1 MKRHILLPLLALPL
15 LLVSDALCQKQTF
28 SVDPKAS
35 EVAFSLSGSD
45 HSVHGTFQVQ
55 NGSIDFDPG
64 AMKIS
69 GSVVVAAGTGKSGN
83 DSRDHKMSTDAL
95 DAPHFAEVSFVP
107 QSYQST
113 IASSGDSTIQ
123 VTGALALHGTPHEL
137 IVPIQMDPSPS
148 SQPPAEARTI
158 ALTVPE
164 GTPLQ
169 IALDSE
175 VRVRKVGQPI
185 HGRVM
190 QPVYVFDYLVI
201 PTGTQATGHIVAIAA
216 VPGRT
221 RALSALNADFTP
233 ARKLSVN
240 FDQLILPGGR
250 ATELHATV
258 VPGSGQVIQLA
269 TAGEHQKKNAVK
281 DAAARK
287 MEQAR
292 AQWHDA
298 RKQIE
303 SPDRMH
309 VFVRYAVAQLPAHP
323 QYIDAGTVYSAE
335 LSQPLDFGSE
345 SVFAASLS
353 SIGTQPPPGSLVHAM
368 LLTPLDSKHT
378 QKGSDVDAALSQ
390 PLFDKGRLILPAG
403 TRLRGSVLQVRAA
416 RSLHRNGQL
425 RIAFRQIIL
434 PDGAVQT
441 VDTSLQGVE
450 SDAAG
455 NVQLDT
461 EGGAKSTP
469 SKTRYITTGVSVGLA
484 LIGSGGK
491 NDVGTA
497 GPVAGGA
504 TGYKLIGIIVGAA
517 YQNHTYAILMSA
529 YGGGS
534 SIYRNFLA
542 RGREIVFPKNT
553 AIDIGFGNRTTLP
566 MPTADRGPAR

>member
-1 MKRHILLPLLALPL
+1 MSCSRVL
-15 LLVSDALCQKQTF
+15 
-28 SVDPKAS
+28 
-35 EVAFSLSGSD
+35 SLSL
-45 HSVHGTFQVQ
+45 F
-55 NGSIDFDPG
+55 
-64 AMKIS
+64 
-69 GSVVVAAGTGKSGN
+69 
-83 DSRDHKMSTDAL
+83 
-95 DAPHFAEVSFVP
+95 
-107 QSYQST
+107 
-113 IASSGDSTIQ
+113 
-123 VTGALALHGTPHEL
+123 ALASAVYLPAQSA
-137 IVPIQMDPSPS
+137 PDPSLS

-158 ALTVPE
+158 ALTVPD

-190 QPVYVFDYLVI
+190 QPVYVFDHLVI
-201 PTGTQATGHIVAIAA
+201 PTGTQATGHIIAIAP

-233 ARKLSVN
+233 AHKLSVN

-250 ATELHATV
+250 AIELHATV
-258 VPGSGQVIQLA
+258 VPGSGQVVQLA
-269 TAGEHQKKNAVK
+269 TAGEHQKNVVK

-298 RKQIE
+298 MKQIE
-303 SPDRMH
+303 SPGRMH

-335 LSQPLDFGSE
+335 LSRPLDFGSE
-345 SVFAASLS
+345 SVSAASLS
-353 SIGTQPPPGSLVHAM
+353 SIGTQPPPGSLVHAI

-403 TRLRGSVLQVRAA
+403 TRLRGSVFRCALPVASIATDSSASPFA
-416 RSLHRNGQL
+416 RSFFPTERCE
-425 RIAFRQIIL
+425 
-434 PDGAVQT
+434 T

-469 SKTRYITTGVSVGLA
+469 SKTRYITTGISVGLA

-553 AIDIGFGNRTTLP
+553 AMDIGFGNRTTLP
-566 MPTADRGPAR
+566 MPAADRGPAR

>member
-1 MKRHILLPLLALPL
+1 MGCSRVLTI
-15 LLVSDALCQKQTF
+15 
-28 SVDPKAS
+28 
-35 EVAFSLSGSD
+35 SL
-45 HSVHGTFQVQ
+45 F
-55 NGSIDFDPG
+55 
-64 AMKIS
+64 
-69 GSVVVAAGTGKSGN
+69 
-83 DSRDHKMSTDAL
+83 
-95 DAPHFAEVSFVP
+95 
-107 QSYQST
+107 
-113 IASSGDSTIQ
+113 
-123 VTGALALHGTPHEL
+123 ALASTVYLPA
-137 IVPIQMDPSPS
+137 QSASDPSPS

-158 ALTVPE
+158 ALTVPA

-190 QPVYVFDYLVI
+190 QPVYVFDHLVI
-201 PTGTQATGHIVAIAA
+201 PTGTQAAGHLVTIAP

-240 FDQLILPGGR
+240 FDELILPGGR
-250 ATELHATV
+250 AIELDATV

-269 TAGEHQKKNAVK
+269 TAGEHQKNAVK

-292 AQWHDA
+292 AQWYDA
-298 RKQIE
+298 MKQIK
-303 SPDRMH
+303 SPGRMH
-309 VFVRYAVAQLPAHP
+309 VFVRYSVAQLPAHP

-335 LSQPLDFGSE
+335 LSRPLDFGSE
-345 SVFAASLS
+345 SVSTASLS
-353 SIGTQPPPGSLVHAM
+353 SIGTQPPPGSLVHAV

-425 RIAFRQIIL
+425 RIAFRQVIL

-461 EGGAKSTP
+461 EGGARSTP
-469 SKTRYITTGVSVGLA
+469 PKTRYLTTGASVGLA

-497 GPVAGGA
+497 GPVTGGA
-504 TGYKLIGIIVGAA
+504 TGYKLLGIIVGAA
-517 YQNHTYAILMSA
+517 FQNHTYAILMSA

-553 AIDIGFGNRTTLP
+553 AMDIGFGNRTTLP
-566 MPTADRGPAR
+566 MPAADRGPAR

>member
-1 MKRHILLPLLALPL
+1 MGFSRIFSISLFS
-15 LLVSDALCQKQTF
+15 LVSAVYL
-28 SVDPKAS
+28 PA
-35 EVAFSLSGSD
+35 
-45 HSVHGTFQVQ
+45 Q
-55 NGSIDFDPG
+55 N
-64 AMKIS
+64 
-69 GSVVVAAGTGKSGN
+69 
-83 DSRDHKMSTDAL
+83 
-95 DAPHFAEVSFVP
+95 APVP
-107 QSYQST
+107 
-113 IASSGDSTIQ
+113 SS
-123 VTGALALHGTPHEL
+123 
-137 IVPIQMDPSPS
+137 S
-148 SQPPAEARTI
+148 SQPAGEARTI
-158 ALTVPE
+158 ALTVSD

-169 IALDSE
+169 IALDGE
-175 VRVRKVGQPI
+175 VHVRKVGQPI

-190 QPVYVFDYLVI
+190 QPVYVFDHLVI
-201 PTGTQATGHIVAIAA
+201 PTGTRATGHIVAITP

-221 RALSALNADFTP
+221 RALSALNANFTP
-233 ARKLSVN
+233 AHKLSVN

-250 ATELHATV
+250 TIELHATV

-269 TAGEHQKKNAVK
+269 IAGEHQKNAVK

-287 MEQAR
+287 MQQAR

-298 RKQIE
+298 MKQIE
-303 SPDRMH
+303 SPGRMH
-309 VFVRYAVAQLPAHP
+309 VFVRYAVAQLPVHP

-335 LSQPLDFGSE
+335 LSRPLDFGSE
-345 SVFAASLS
+345 TVSAASLS
-353 SIGTQPPPGSLVHAM
+353 SIGNQPPPGSLVHAM

-403 TRLRGSVLQVRAA
+403 TRLRGSVLQVRPA
-416 RSLHRNGQL
+416 RSFHRNGQL
-425 RIAFRQIIL
+425 RIAFRQVIL

-450 SDAAG
+450 SDATG

-469 SKTRYITTGVSVGLA
+469 SKTRYLSTGASVGLA

-497 GPVAGGA
+497 GPVTGGA

-517 YQNHTYAILMSA
+517 FQNHTYAILMSA
-529 YGGGS
+529 YGGSS

-553 AIDIGFGNRTTLP
+553 AMDIGFGNRTTLP
-566 MPTADRGPAR
+566 MAAADRGPAQ

>member
-1 MKRHILLPLLALPL
+1 MGCSRVLSI
-15 LLVSDALCQKQTF
+15 
-28 SVDPKAS
+28 
-35 EVAFSLSGSD
+35 SL
-45 HSVHGTFQVQ
+45 F
-55 NGSIDFDPG
+55 
-64 AMKIS
+64 
-69 GSVVVAAGTGKSGN
+69 
-83 DSRDHKMSTDAL
+83 
-95 DAPHFAEVSFVP
+95 
-107 QSYQST
+107 
-113 IASSGDSTIQ
+113 
-123 VTGALALHGTPHEL
+123 ALASAVYLSAQSAPN
-137 IVPIQMDPSPS
+137 PSPS

-158 ALTVPE
+158 SLTVPDS
-164 GTPLQ
+164 TPLQ

-190 QPVYVFDYLVI
+190 QPVYVFDHLVI
-201 PTGTQATGHIVAIAA
+201 PTGTQATGHIVAIAP

-250 ATELHATV
+250 TIELHATV

-269 TAGEHQKKNAVK
+269 TAGEHQKNAVK
-281 DAAARK
+281 DAATRK

-298 RKQIE
+298 MKQIE
-303 SPDRMH
+303 SPGRMH

-335 LSQPLDFGSE
+335 LSRPLDFGSE
-345 SVFAASLS
+345 SVSAASLS

-368 LLTPLDSKHT
+368 LLTPLDSKRT

-403 TRLRGSVLQVRAA
+403 TRLRGSVLQVRPA
-416 RSLHRNGQL
+416 RSFHRNGQL
-425 RIAFRQIIL
+425 RIAFRQVIL

-469 SKTRYITTGVSVGLA
+469 SKTRYLSTGASVGLA

-517 YQNHTYAILMSA
+517 FQNHTYAILMSA

-553 AIDIGFGNRTTLP
+553 AMDIGFGNRTTLP
-566 MPTADRGPAR
+566 MPAADRGPAR

>member
-1 MKRHILLPLLALPL
+1 M
-15 LLVSDALCQKQTF
+15 
-28 SVDPKAS
+28 
-35 EVAFSLSGSD
+35 LS
-45 HSVHGTFQVQ
+45 H
-55 NGSIDFDPG
+55 NR
-64 AMKIS
+64 
-69 GSVVVAAGTGKSGN
+69 
-83 DSRDHKMSTDAL
+83 SR
-95 DAPHFAEVSFVP
+95 
-107 QSYQST
+107 
-113 IASSGDSTIQ
+113 
-123 VTGALALHGTPHEL
+123 
-137 IVPIQMDPSPS
+137 
-148 SQPPAEARTI
+148 ARTI
-158 ALTVPE
+158 DLTVPD

-190 QPVYVFDYLVI
+190 QPVYVFDHLVI
-201 PTGTQATGHIVAIAA
+201 PTGTQATGHIVAIAP

-221 RALSALNADFTP
+221 RTLSALNADFTP
-233 ARKLSVN
+233 AHILSVN
-240 FDQLILPGGR
+240 FDQLILPGGHSI
-250 ATELHATV
+250 ELHATV

-298 RKQIE
+298 MKQIK
-303 SPDRMH
+303 SPGRMH
-309 VFVRYAVAQLPAHP
+309 VFVRYAVAQLPVHP
-323 QYIDAGTVYSAE
+323 QYLDAGTVYSAE

-345 SVFAASLS
+345 SVSAASFS

-378 QKGSDVDAALSQ
+378 QKGGDVEAALSQ
-390 PLFDKGRLILPAG
+390 PLFDKERLILPAG
-403 TRLRGSVLQVRAA
+403 TRLRGSVLQVRPA

-425 RIAFRQIIL
+425 RIAFHHVIL

-441 VDTSLQGVE
+441 VDTSLQGIE

-455 NVQLDT
+455 HVQLDT

-469 SKTRYITTGVSVGLA
+469 SKTRYLSTGASVGLA

-504 TGYKLIGIIVGAA
+504 TGYKLIGIIVGALF
-517 YQNHTYAILMSA
+517 QNHTYAILMSA

-553 AIDIGFGNRTTLP
+553 AMDIGFGNRTTLP
-566 MPTADRGPAR
+566 MSDTGRGPAKQKTGDKPGTDHL